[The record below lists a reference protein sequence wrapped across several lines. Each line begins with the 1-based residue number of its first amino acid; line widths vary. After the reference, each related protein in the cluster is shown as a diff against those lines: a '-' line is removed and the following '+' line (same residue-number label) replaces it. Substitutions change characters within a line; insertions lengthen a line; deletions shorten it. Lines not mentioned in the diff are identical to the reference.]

1 MSQAVQISQVWHENP
16 ILAWQRG
23 VMLPGL
29 VVPFHLSSEAFL
41 FVFLPFRRPLSMT
54 LSVWVRWRHNP
65 LHAVVEQHL
74 VR

>member
-23 VMLPGL
+23 VVLPGL
-29 VVPFHLSSEAFL
+29 VVPLHFSSAAFFVVL
-41 FVFLPFRRPLSMT
+41 FAFRRPLSMT
-54 LSVWVRWRHNP
+54 SSEWVRWRQNP